1 MSTESIVNLPVLG
14 GGGISLE
21 AKILDQGTS
30 AGLIM
35 CHPHPLFSGTMD
47 NKVVTTAIRAAR
59 DVGLNTLR
67 FNFRGVGNSTG
78 QHDNGQG
85 EQEDVATA
93 VRYARD
99 TLGWEK
105 IILAGFSFG
114 AGVACLHA
122 CDHPEGLAGLFLI
135 APAVH
140 HFDAPS
146 VLPFKFETWVFM
158 GDEDEVVPFDEVENW
173 TELVVPQPHWYVFA
187 NAGHFFHGRLTD
199 LRSTLS
205 TILKEELCQST

>member
-1 MSTESIVNLPVLG
+1 MSTESIINLPVLG
-14 GGGISLE
+14 GGTISLE
-21 AKILDQGTS
+21 AKILDQGAS

-47 NKVVTTAIRAAR
+47 NKVVTTAVRAAR
-59 DVGLNTLR
+59 DLGLNTFR

-78 QHDNGQG
+78 KHDNGRG

-93 VRYARD
+93 VKYARD
-99 TLGWEK
+99 TLGWQK
-105 IILAGFSFG
+105 IILGGFSFG
-114 AGVACLHA
+114 AGVACLYA
-122 CDHPEGLAGLFLI
+122 CDHPDKLAGLFLL

-146 VLPFKFETWVFM
+146 RLPHEFETWVLM
-158 GDEDEVVPFDEVENW
+158 GNEDEVVPFDEVETW
-173 TELVVPQPHWYVFA
+173 TELVVPQPHWFVFE

-199 LRSTLS
+199 LRT
-205 TILKEELCQST
+205 TLKEELSQFV